1 MVFEQLAKSMMRWCL
16 VLGMIAGAFLHV
28 KRMIIDSNANK
39 KGQELEEGRGK
50 EDWEM
55 ENNW

>member
-1 MVFEQLAKSMMRWCL
+1 MFEQLAKSMMRWCL
-16 VLGMIAGAFLHV
+16 VLGMIAGPFLHV